1 MRETGWEYDETKFGP
16 DPTYA
21 DLYDGSYGPTNS
33 VLAVAEDP
41 LALLFYFMPPSSG
54 RRLLLKATP
63 TIDSLF
69 RSAHGRFGRSSV
81 KVVAKWRISGTF
93 GSV

>member
-1 MRETGWEYDETKFGP
+1 MLTLFADETKFGP

-21 DLYDGSYGPTNS
+21 DLYDGSYVPTKS
-33 VLAVAEDP
+33 VLAVVEDP
-41 LALLFYFMPPSSG
+41 LALLFYFMPPKLWAQIAVESNSY
-54 RRLLLKATP
+54 
-63 TIDSLF
+63 LF

-93 GSV
+93 GGV

>member
-21 DLYDGSYGPTNS
+21 DLYMGRMGLPTVCS
-33 VLAVAEDP
+33 QWQKTRWRSC
-41 LALLFYFMPPSSG
+41 FTSCRPSSG
-54 RRLLLKATP
+54 RRLLLKVTP

-93 GSV
+93 GGV